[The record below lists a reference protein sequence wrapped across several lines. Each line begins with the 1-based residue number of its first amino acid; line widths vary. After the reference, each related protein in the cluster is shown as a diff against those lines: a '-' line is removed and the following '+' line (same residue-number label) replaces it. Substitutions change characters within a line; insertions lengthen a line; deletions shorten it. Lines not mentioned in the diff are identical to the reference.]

1 VALSGTSKNVAK
13 PIRLSGFCIKLPT
26 EKRVGL
32 VDLRG
37 EEKPARCRAM
47 ASGLLL
53 PELGSVIET
62 EPGNLQLW
70 FYGTD
75 E

>member
-1 VALSGTSKNVAK
+1 
-13 PIRLSGFCIKLPT
+13 
-26 EKRVGL
+26 
-32 VDLRG
+32 
-37 EEKPARCRAM
+37 M

-62 EPGNLQLW
+62 EPSNLQLW